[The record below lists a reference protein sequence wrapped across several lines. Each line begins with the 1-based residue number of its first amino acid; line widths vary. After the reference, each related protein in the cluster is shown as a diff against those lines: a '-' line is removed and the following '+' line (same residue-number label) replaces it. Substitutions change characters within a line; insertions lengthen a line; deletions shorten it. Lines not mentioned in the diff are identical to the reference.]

1 MLRKYTEKSNIKVLV
16 SKYVKEILE
25 EDTKHFNIPKYDLC
39 NRILIK
45 FFLRTDTNF
54 SRLTPFEEKEYLQ
67 FSLQKDNIPRYIEL
81 KKLMKDKTESEM
93 IREIFVSY
101 TTLPPFLREINLF
114 EEKIVFLM
122 TAKKEYKK
130 LKLYTDEGIIE
141 GKIDSLKRNKINNYL
156 EIEINSRKYYISRVE
171 IIN

>member
-67 FSLQKDNIPRYIEL
+67 FALQKDNIPRYIEL

-93 IREIFVSY
+93 IRDIFVSY

-114 EEKIVFLM
+114 EEKIVFIM

>member
-81 KKLMKDKTESEM
+81 KKLMKEKTESEM

>member
-25 EDTKHFNIPKYDLC
+25 EDTKHFNIPKYELC

-141 GKIDSLKRNKINNYL
+141 GKINSLKRNEINNYL
-156 EIEINSRKYYISRVE
+156 EVEINSKKYYISRVE

>member
-1 MLRKYTEKSNIKVLV
+1 MLNKYTEKSNIKVLI
-16 SKYVKEILE
+16 SKYVKEIL
-25 EDTKHFNIPKYDLC
+25 DKDAKHFKIPKYDLC

-54 SRLTPFEEKEYLQ
+54 SRLTSFEEKEYLQ
-67 FSLQKDNIPRYIEL
+67 FALQKDNIPRYIEL
-81 KKLMKDKTESEM
+81 KKLMKNKTESEM

-114 EEKIVFLM
+114 EEKIVFLV

-130 LKLYTDEGIIE
+130 LKLYTDNGIIE
-141 GKIDSLKRNKINNYL
+141 GKIDALRRNENNNYL
-156 EIEINSRKYYISRVE
+156 EVEMNSKKYYISRIE

>member
-67 FSLQKDNIPRYIEL
+67 FALQKDNIPRYIEL

-93 IREIFVSY
+93 IRDIFVSY

-114 EEKIVFLM
+114 EEKIVFIM
-122 TAKKEYKK
+122 TAKKEYKR

-141 GKIDSLKRNKINNYL
+141 GKINSLKRNEINNYL
-156 EIEINSRKYYISRVE
+156 EVEIDSKKYYISRVE

>member
-93 IREIFVSY
+93 IRDIFVSY

-114 EEKIVFLM
+114 EEKIVFIM
-122 TAKKEYKK
+122 TAKKEYKR

-141 GKIDSLKRNKINNYL
+141 GKINSLKRNEINNYL
-156 EIEINSRKYYISRVE
+156 EVEIDSKKYYISRVE

>member
-156 EIEINSRKYYISRVE
+156 EIEINSKKYYISRVE

>member
-1 MLRKYTEKSNIKVLV
+1 MLKKYTEKSNIKVLV

>member
-81 KKLMKDKTESEM
+81 KKLMKEKTESEM

-114 EEKIVFLM
+114 EEKIVFLI
-122 TAKKEYKK
+122 TAKKEYKN

-156 EIEINSRKYYISRVE
+156 EIEINSKKYYISRVE

>member
-1 MLRKYTEKSNIKVLV
+1 MLKKYTEKSNIKVLV

-67 FSLQKDNIPRYIEL
+67 FALQKDNIPRYIEL

-93 IREIFVSY
+93 IRDIFVSY

-114 EEKIVFLM
+114 EEKIVFIM

>member
-1 MLRKYTEKSNIKVLV
+1 MLKKYTEKSNIKVLV

-25 EDTKHFNIPKYDLC
+25 EDTKHFKIPKYDLC

-67 FSLQKDNIPRYIEL
+67 FALQKDNIPRYIEL

-141 GKIDSLKRNKINNYL
+141 GKIDSLKRNKINNCL

>member
-45 FFLRTDTNF
+45 FFLRIDTNF
-54 SRLTPFEEKEYLQ
+54 SRLRPFEEKEYLQ

>member
-1 MLRKYTEKSNIKVLV
+1 MLKKYTEKSNIKALV
-16 SKYVKEILE
+16 SKYVKEILK
-25 EDTKHFNIPKYDLC
+25 EDTKHFKIPKYDLC

-67 FSLQKDNIPRYIEL
+67 FALQKDNIPRYIEL

-93 IREIFVSY
+93 IRDIFVSY

-114 EEKIVFLM
+114 EEKIVFIM

-141 GKIDSLKRNKINNYL
+141 GKINSLKRNEINNYL
-156 EIEINSRKYYISRVE
+156 EVEINSKKYYISRVE

>member
-1 MLRKYTEKSNIKVLV
+1 M
-16 SKYVKEILE
+16 KE
-25 EDTKHFNIPKYDLC
+25 
-39 NRILIK
+39 
-45 FFLRTDTNF
+45 
-54 SRLTPFEEKEYLQ
+54 
-67 FSLQKDNIPRYIEL
+67 
-81 KKLMKDKTESEM
+81 KTESEM

-122 TAKKEYKK
+122 TAKKEYKN

>member
-81 KKLMKDKTESEM
+81 KKLMKEKTESEM

-114 EEKIVFLM
+114 EEKIVFLI

-141 GKIDSLKRNKINNYL
+141 GKINSLKRNEINNYL
-156 EIEINSRKYYISRVE
+156 EVEINSKKYYISRVE

>member
-122 TAKKEYKK
+122 TAKKEYKN

-141 GKIDSLKRNKINNYL
+141 GKINSLKRNKINNYL

>member
-67 FSLQKDNIPRYIEL
+67 FSLQKDNIQRSLDL

>member
-114 EEKIVFLM
+114 EEKIVFLI
-122 TAKKEYKK
+122 TAKKEYKN

>member
-81 KKLMKDKTESEM
+81 KKLMKEKTESEM

-122 TAKKEYKK
+122 TAKKEYKN

-171 IIN
+171 LIN

>member
-81 KKLMKDKTESEM
+81 KKLMKEKTESEM

-122 TAKKEYKK
+122 TAKKEYKN

-156 EIEINSRKYYISRVE
+156 EIEINSKKYYISRVE

>member
-1 MLRKYTEKSNIKVLV
+1 MLKKYTEKSNIKVLV

-25 EDTKHFNIPKYDLC
+25 EDTKHFKIPKYDLC

-67 FSLQKDNIPRYIEL
+67 FALQKDNIPRYIEL

-93 IREIFVSY
+93 IRDIFVSY

-114 EEKIVFLM
+114 EEKIVFLI
-122 TAKKEYKK
+122 TAKKEYKN

>member
-93 IREIFVSY
+93 IRDIFVSY

-114 EEKIVFLM
+114 EEKIVFIM
-122 TAKKEYKK
+122 TAKKEYKRF
-130 LKLYTDEGIIE
+130 KLYTDEGIIE
-141 GKIDSLKRNKINNYL
+141 GKIDSLKRNEINNYL
-156 EIEINSRKYYISRVE
+156 EVEIDSKKYYISRVE

>member
-1 MLRKYTEKSNIKVLV
+1 MLKKYTEKSNIKVLV

-130 LKLYTDEGIIE
+130 LKM
-141 GKIDSLKRNKINNYL
+141 K
-156 EIEINSRKYYISRVE
+156 
-171 IIN
+171 

>member
-81 KKLMKDKTESEM
+81 KKLMKEKTESEM

-122 TAKKEYKK
+122 TAKKEYKN

>member
-81 KKLMKDKTESEM
+81 KKLIKDKTESEM

>member
-93 IREIFVSY
+93 IRDIFVSY

-114 EEKIVFLM
+114 EEKIVFIM
-122 TAKKEYKK
+122 TAKKEYKR
-130 LKLYTDEGIIE
+130 LKLYTDEVIIE
-141 GKIDSLKRNKINNYL
+141 GKKNSLKRNEINNYL
-156 EIEINSRKYYISRVE
+156 EVEIDSKKYYISRVE